1 MQMITIKFRN
11 RENQTIL
18 THILH
23 NVNDLWISQ
32 NLFVF
37 LLFLRAIY
45 IILFISRILSLDN
58 RPDLLR
64 SGEMQRSVIKNKV
77 ESIMI
82 VSKSKG
88 KFFITHYI
96 GDFRN
101 SVRQATFWNNNGKHC
116 MLSPQIPKDLG
127 GSWSRYTV
135 IKEKGDME

>member
-1 MQMITIKFRN
+1 MITIKFKN

-18 THILH
+18 TNILH
-23 NVNDLWISQ
+23 DLNDLWILQ

-96 GDFRN
+96 GDFRK
-101 SVRQATFWNNNGKHC
+101 SVRQATFWNNNGKHY
-116 MLSPQIPKDLG
+116 MLSPQILWDLG